1 MLVTLPFASVQICAA
16 AEPTAPLE
24 PAYAYHGAE
33 PADLP
38 APESRQPAA
47 AASSSLLP
55 LLGDEAR
62 KRGYVLPL
70 PFGVSINYMDMR
82 QNINVDSINFTGLS
96 LDGRNIDCGKDPVC
110 KHAVNNIFANG
121 PVSLDNAFQIGV
133 GHTRESSKTETLK
146 LDAWLLP
153 FMNVYGLVGHTEG
166 HSISQIAVGLKGP
179 NGKEVPLPG
188 MQDLD
193 FRLDFKGTTY
203 GMGTTLVGGVGNWF
217 TVLDANYTQTRFDI
231 LDGSIDA
238 LTFSPRVGYRFS
250 TPSVDALHLP
260 AGKLNLWVGSMY
272 QDVQQEF
279 KGSLSDLSMPSP
291 MLQNMVNLANQD
303 NNGRFDVK
311 QHLQSP
317 WNVLVGAGLPPQ
329 ETSAAAF
336 AAGLQRGINNPAVL
350 PQLFEVRASHVLGAL
365 PREQVSEFLSGLLIG
380 AEVAT
385 LSDTFAGQQAISLV
399 AGSSLTSRYQ
409 QAFAAIGREVSAVAG
424 DTAFQTG
431 IRSIAYA
438 VAN

>member
-47 AASSSLLP
+47 TESSSLLP

-133 GHTRESSKTETLK
+133 GNTRESSKTETLK

-153 FMNVYGLVGHTEG
+153 FMNVYG
-166 HSISQIAVGLKGP
+166 
-179 NGKEVPLPG
+179 
-188 MQDLD
+188 
-193 FRLDFKGTTY
+193 
-203 GMGTTLVGGVGNWF
+203 LVGGVGNWF

-317 WNVLVGAGLPPQ
+317 WNVLVGVQYELTQNFNITTEFGFAERNSFFIAG
-329 ETSAAAF
+329 EYRF
-336 AAGLQRGINNPAVL
+336 
-350 PQLFEVRASHVLGAL
+350 
-365 PREQVSEFLSGLLIG
+365 
-380 AEVAT
+380 
-385 LSDTFAGQQAISLV
+385 
-399 AGSSLTSRYQ
+399 
-409 QAFAAIGREVSAVAG
+409 
-424 DTAFQTG
+424 
-431 IRSIAYA
+431 
-438 VAN
+438 

>member
-1 MLVTLPFASVQICAA
+1 MNKRHYLMLVTLPFASVQICAA
-16 AEPTAPLE
+16 AEPTTPLE

-47 AASSSLLP
+47 TASSSLLP

-82 QNINVDSINFTGLS
+82 QNINVDSISFTGLS

-110 KHAVNNIFANG
+110 KRAVKHIFGNG

-133 GHTRESSKTETLK
+133 GNSRKAAKPRRS
-146 LDAWLLP
+146 LDARLLP

-179 NGKEVPLPG
+179 NGKVVPMPG

-203 GMGTTLVGGVGNWF
+203 GMGTTLVGGIGNWF

-238 LTFSPRVGYRFS
+238 FTFSPRVGYRFN

-279 KGSLSDLSMPSP
+279 KGSLNDLSMPSP
-291 MLQNMVNLANQD
+291 MLQNMVNPPT
-303 NNGRFDVK
+303 R
-311 QHLQSP
+311 QSWP
-317 WNVLVGAGLPPQ
+317 L
-329 ETSAAAF
+329 
-336 AAGLQRGINNPAVL
+336 
-350 PQLFEVRASHVLGAL
+350 
-365 PREQVSEFLSGLLIG
+365 
-380 AEVAT
+380 
-385 LSDTFAGQQAISLV
+385 
-399 AGSSLTSRYQ
+399 
-409 QAFAAIGREVSAVAG
+409 
-424 DTAFQTG
+424 
-431 IRSIAYA
+431 
-438 VAN
+438 

>member
-1 MLVTLPFASVQICAA
+1 MLVALPFAFV
-16 AEPTAPLE
+16 PTAI
-24 PAYAYHGAE
+24 
-33 PADLP
+33 LP
-38 APESRQPAA
+38 F
-47 AASSSLLP
+47 
-55 LLGDEAR
+55 LGDEAR

-70 PFGVSINYMDMR
+70 PFGVSMNYMDMR

-121 PVSLDNAFQIGV
+121 PVSLD
-133 GHTRESSKTETLK
+133 
-146 LDAWLLP
+146 AWLLP

-179 NGKEVPLPG
+179 NGKVVPLPG

-203 GMGTTLVGGVGNWF
+203 GMGTTLVGGIGNWF

-238 LTFSPRVGYRFS
+238 FTFSPRVGYRFN
-250 TPSVDALHLP
+250 TPSVDTLHLP

-279 KGSLSDLSMPSP
+279 KGSLNDLSMPSP

-317 WNVLVGAGLPPQ
+317 WNVLVGAQYELTQHFNITTEFG
-329 ETSAAAF
+329 F
-336 AAGLQRGINNPAVL
+336 AERNSFFIAGEYR
-350 PQLFEVRASHVLGAL
+350 F
-365 PREQVSEFLSGLLIG
+365 
-380 AEVAT
+380 
-385 LSDTFAGQQAISLV
+385 
-399 AGSSLTSRYQ
+399 
-409 QAFAAIGREVSAVAG
+409 
-424 DTAFQTG
+424 
-431 IRSIAYA
+431 
-438 VAN
+438 